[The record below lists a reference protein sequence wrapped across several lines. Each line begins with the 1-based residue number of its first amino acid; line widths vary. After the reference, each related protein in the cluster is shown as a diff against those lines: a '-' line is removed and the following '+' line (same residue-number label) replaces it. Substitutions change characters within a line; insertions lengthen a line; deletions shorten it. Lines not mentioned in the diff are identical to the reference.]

1 MQLTL
6 GPILFDWKREEVVR
20 FYDEVADM
28 AVDRVYL
35 GEVICVKKQGL
46 RLKDMGDIAEKLQ
59 RAGKEVVLS
68 SLAVVSDEDDLDLVR
83 GLVELPFP
91 IEANDMSVFKIAGGR
106 EAEAGDTK
114 EIIAGPHIT
123 TYNVPSIEFL
133 EGIGVRRV
141 VFPVELSRDS
151 LAYCLSNTGIEG
163 EVFAHGKAP
172 LAFSWRCYTSR
183 AYDLTKGTCQHD
195 CLRHPDGMTLRTVDR
210 EPLFTVNGTSILS
223 AQTYTLMEFVEDLRE
238 IGTAALRISPQHR
251 DTAKVVDVWR
261 RRLDGKV
268 DGAEGLKELAES
280 SPLGFCNGWY
290 LGKAGKESIDAAL
303 QGLPGL
309 YRQSGGDL

>member
-6 GPILFDWKREEVVR
+6 GPILFDWKREEVIR
-20 FYDEVADM
+20 FYDEVANM
-28 AVDRVYL
+28 AVDRVYI
-35 GEVICVKKQGL
+35 GEVVCVKKQGL
-46 RLKDMGDIAEKLQ
+46 LLKDIGDIAGKLQ
-59 RAGKEVVLS
+59 MAGKEVVLS
-68 SLAVVSDEDDLDLVR
+68 SLAVVSNEDELDLVR
-83 GLVELPFP
+83 GIIDLPFP
-91 IEANDMSVFKIAGGR
+91 VEANDMSVFNIVGGR
-106 EAEAGDTK
+106 ESGNGDK
-114 EIIAGPHIT
+114 REVIAGPHIT

-141 VFPVELSRDS
+141 VFPVELSRES

-238 IGTAALRISPQHR
+238 IGVAALRISPQYK
-251 DTAKVVDVWR
+251 DTARVVDVWR
-261 RRLDGKV
+261 RRLDGGV
-268 DGAEGLKELAES
+268 GGEEGLRELAES

-309 YRQSGGDL
+309 YKQSSGEL

>member
-6 GPILFDWKREEVVR
+6 GPILFDWKREEVIR
-20 FYDEVADM
+20 FYDEAAEM
-28 AVDRVYL
+28 AVDRVYI
-35 GEVICVKKQGL
+35 GEVVCVKKQGL
-46 RLKDMGDIAEKLQ
+46 RLKDIEGIAEKLR

-68 SLAVVSDEDDLDLVR
+68 SLAVVSNEDELDLVR
-83 GLVELPFP
+83 GLIGLSFP
-91 IEANDMSVFKIAGGR
+91 VEANDMSVFNIVGDR
-106 EAEAGDTK
+106 ESGVGEK
-114 EIIAGPHIT
+114 REIIAGPHIT

-151 LAYCLSNTGIEG
+151 LAYCLAHAGIEG

-183 AYDLTKGTCQHD
+183 AYNLTKSACRHD
-195 CLRHPDGMTLRTVDR
+195 CLRHPDGMVLRTVDR

-223 AQTYTLMEFVEDLRE
+223 ARTYTLMEFVEDLRE
-238 IGTAALRISPQHR
+238 MGVAALRISPQYR

-261 RRLDGKV
+261 RRLDGIV
-268 DGAEGLKELAES
+268 GGEEGLKELEET

-290 LGKAGKESIDAAL
+290 LGRAGMESIDAAL
-303 QGLPGL
+303 QGVSGL
-309 YRQSGGDL
+309 SNQSRGEL

>member
-6 GPILFDWKREEVVR
+6 GPILFDWKREEVIR
-20 FYDEVADM
+20 FYDEVAEM
-28 AVDRVYL
+28 AVDRVYI

-46 RLKDMGDIAEKLQ
+46 GLKDMGDIAEKLQ

-68 SLAVVSDEDDLDLVR
+68 SLAVVSDEDDLDLAR
-83 GLVELPFP
+83 GIVELPFP
-91 IEANDMSVFKIAGGR
+91 IEANDMSVFNILAHHTQR
-106 EAEAGDTK
+106 TTHH

-151 LAYCLSNTGIEG
+151 LAYNISNTGIEG
-163 EVFAHGKAP
+163 EVFAHGRAP

-183 AYDLTKGTCQHD
+183 AYNLTKGTCQHD
-195 CLRHPDGMTLRTVDR
+195 CLRHPDGMVLRTVDR
-210 EPLFTVNGTSILS
+210 DPLFTVNGTSILS

-238 IGTAALRISPQHR
+238 IGAAALRISPQYR

-261 RRLDGKV
+261 KRLDGIV
-268 DGAEGLKELAES
+268 GGEEGLKELEET
-280 SPLGFCNGWY
+280 SPFGFCNGWY
-290 LGKAGKESIDAAL
+290 LGKAGKESIEVAL
-303 QGLPGL
+303 QGLPGVYNRNCGEL
-309 YRQSGGDL
+309 